1 MIKFHYH
8 NAPRAIPRLGIERG
22 DRLCHVYSD
31 TSLEEL
37 LDWGRDRGLR
47 PEWADLRNTLPH
59 FDAFGDF
66 LLFCGPGVTR
76 QELVA
81 DIRRWRAM
89 GEHTALDQ
97 QLEMEP

>member
-8 NAPRAIPRLGIERG
+8 AAPRAIPRLGIERG

-37 LDWGRDRGLR
+37 FGWGRGRGLR
-47 PEWADLRNTLPH
+47 PEWADRRSTLPH

-66 LLFCGPGVTR
+66 LLFCGQGVPR
-76 QELVA
+76 KELVR
-81 DIRRWRAM
+81 DIRRWRAN
-89 GEHTALDQ
+89 GDPETRSETDQ
-97 QLEMEP
+97 